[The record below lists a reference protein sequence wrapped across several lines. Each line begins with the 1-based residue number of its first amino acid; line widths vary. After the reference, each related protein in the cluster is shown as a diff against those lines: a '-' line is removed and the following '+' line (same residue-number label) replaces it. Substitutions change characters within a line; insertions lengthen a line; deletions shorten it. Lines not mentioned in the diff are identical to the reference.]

1 MLSCQAPVLSC
12 PYLSFVVAIQAPA
25 CVQLFVTPWTA
36 ACQASP
42 SLTVSQSMPMFMSI
56 ASATPSSHLI
66 SSHLNLSFNH
76 HLSVYLV
83 PVSPDNKLHRVCS
96 PPSHPKANTS
106 ICDTT
111 NAQQTLQSAWLQS
124 QTLCSQRGLCFS
136 VPVAGTPRPSCT
148 PAPWGFPGKSTGVG
162 CHFLLQ
168 EIFLTQRS
176 NSCLLH
182 CRQVLHHSDTRES
195 LPVGW
200 PILFASVYSVR
211 PLLGSQPCHGEGAC
225 VTQ

>member
-1 MLSCQAPVLSC
+1 MLSCQAPFLSC

-106 ICDTT
+106 VCDTT

-148 PAPWGFPGKSTGVG
+148 PAKGPHSRGPSDSLLHPSPPPRQQMSSPARPRAPSLTL
-162 CHFLLQ
+162 LLQ
-168 EIFLTQRS
+168 DRRIQL
-176 NSCLLH
+176 
-182 CRQVLHHSDTRES
+182 QVVQAEAG
-195 LPVGW
+195 PG
-200 PILFASVYSVR
+200 
-211 PLLGSQPCHGEGAC
+211 
-225 VTQ
+225 